1 MARIWHCAW
10 QLMLVP
16 GFACRPAAG
25 GDGLETCS
33 EGEPD
38 SPGGACAVLA
48 YDDSSLLQR
57 PASQRHGTPPELA
70 ARPAMSSLKAL
81 DAGRTSA
88 DQVPADRSLDGPQA
102 PIEKAAALQLEDV
115 TDGHAARQML
125 DDVTACLHN
134 TLMSTS
140 RTT

>member
-16 GFACRPAAG
+16 GFACLPAAG
-25 GDGLETCS
+25 AAGLETCS

-57 PASQRHGTPPELA
+57 HSTPPELGA
-70 ARPAMSSLKAL
+70 HHALSSLKAL